1 MLINIIIPKN
11 ITINKIAIDYSSL
24 FSLSCDLISISNT
37 PVALSTKYHKNKIM
51 MMHTFVDIS
60 QNIEKGK
67 LNTHGSILLDQSK
80 NPARVPMAIK
90 KYAKLP
96 KIIVCKFFFIT
107 KPPKYILK
115 NNKQKLL
122 KKNNIQNEINIT
134 FNFKK
139 RYHNNKYKTTLI

>member
-1 MLINIIIPKN
+1 
-11 ITINKIAIDYSSL
+11 
-24 FSLSCDLISISNT
+24 
-37 PVALSTKYHKNKIM
+37 M

-80 NPARVPMAIK
+80 NPGRVPMAIK

-122 KKNNIQNEINIT
+122 KINQLQNRSEEHTSELQSRFDIVC
-134 FNFKK
+134 
-139 RYHNNKYKTTLI
+139 RLL